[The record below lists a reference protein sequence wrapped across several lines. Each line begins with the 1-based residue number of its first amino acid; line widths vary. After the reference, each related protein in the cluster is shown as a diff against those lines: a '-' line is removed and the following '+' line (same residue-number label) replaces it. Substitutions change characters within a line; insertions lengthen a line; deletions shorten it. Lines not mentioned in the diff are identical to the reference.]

1 MATRKNPLRM
11 VSALGIGVV
20 LGTVAWLAFNLAGIA
35 IQVASVGQHFPAAPA
50 ASVERGVVAP
60 AAGDREVPVSAPEAT
75 QFGRDIP
82 PQGITRD
89 SEQADYVAA
98 FDVPSA
104 SVRAPLPDNGR
115 LVMDPTMFAFDE
127 NDAELQAAID
137 ELMVHP
143 DEEVRRAASENLLP
157 AVRR

>member
-1 MATRKNPLRM
+1 MPTKKNPLRM

-35 IQVASVGQHFPAAPA
+35 IQVASVGKHFPA
-50 ASVERGVVAP
+50 ASVEPGVVAP
-60 AAGDREVPVSAPEAT
+60 AAGEREVPVSAPEAV

-115 LVMDPTMFAFDE
+115 LVMDPTMFVFEE
-127 NDAELQAAID
+127 NDPELQAAID

-143 DEEVRRAASENLLP
+143 DEEVRRAASENLPP
-157 AVRR
+157 AEGR